1 MENRADT
8 QSQSQQA
15 TYVFELGFNYFNSG
29 KFNKSVPYLRESL
42 KVFLSEKDFS
52 SYISCYRMLTL
63 ALNEQKELSL
73 LSQVQEEFRNN
84 CKAHNLEKNP
94 RVLVLNRFYSFHL
107 DKDLEKSQKEL
118 GEALEQA
125 LQKKTLHMQNQ
136 DSFGEIESKLDLMDC
151 LYAYA
156 DHYINSDRYEE
167 CRKELN
173 NLVLLIEEF
182 SDLKSSFELEI
193 SKTNNAQEQQYFY
206 KLLGLVKKE
215 LRYISRMSL
224 GVDFMFAQI
233 EKDHKEADRKLWKCY
248 EKASSTGNDYFIP
261 YILTQMSINYFHL
274 NELEQSLTF
283 LNLAEK
289 NLDLENAKILIK
301 DIEGVKGYLLKKR
314 ENIKKSYDIIFN
326 KEEHSIFEKQKGCIN
341 FKNQFILID
350 LLKLFISSPGSTYS
364 KQKLV
369 ESVWKQEYSPEQHD
383 NKIYVTIKRLREL
396 IEPDINKPRYIFRN
410 KSGYYLTEQTKILIK

>member
-1 MENRADT
+1 MENRTDIH
-8 QSQSQQA
+8 SQNQQA
-15 TYVFELGFNYFNSG
+15 EYIFELGSNYFRSG
-29 KFNKSVPYLRESL
+29 KFNKSVSYLRESL
-42 KVFLSEKDFS
+42 KFFLNKKDFG
-52 SYISCYRMLTL
+52 SYIACYRMLIL
-63 ALNEQKELSL
+63 ALNEQQEISL
-73 LSQVQEEFRNN
+73 LNQVQEEFNNN
-84 CKAHNLEKNP
+84 CKAYGLEKNP
-94 RVLVLNRFYSFHL
+94 RVLVLNGFYSFHL
-107 DKDLEKSQKEL
+107 DKDLEKSKREL

-125 LQKKTLHMQNQ
+125 LQKKTLHIKNQ

-156 DHYINSDRYEE
+156 NHYINSDQYEQ

-173 NLVLLIEEF
+173 NLMLLIEDF
-182 SDLKSSFELEI
+182 TQLKSSFELEI
-193 SKTNNAQEQQYFY
+193 SKTNNTQEQQYFY
-206 KLLGLVKKE
+206 KLLNLVKKE
-215 LRYISRMSL
+215 IRYVHRMSL
-224 GVDFMFAQI
+224 GVDFMLAQI

-248 EKASSTGNDYFIP
+248 EKASATDNDYFIP
-261 YILTQMSINYFHL
+261 YILTQMSINYLHL

-289 NLDLENAKILIK
+289 NLDLENFKILVK
-301 DIEGVKGYLLKKR
+301 DIGNVKGFLLKRR
-314 ENIKKSYDIIFN
+314 ENIKRSYDIIFN

-369 ESVWKQEYSPEQHD
+369 ENVWKQEYSPEQHD